1 MEITKDI
8 LTEIMKK
15 HKGYELRKAL
25 NQLICPDKV
34 LETSGV
40 MLSGI
45 HLTPDGSWRVLTFP
59 QWVKVVD
66 PDRGNSYCFDCDERG
81 VFIKW

>member
-45 HLTPDGSWRVLTFP
+45 HLTPDGSWRCDIYPVGE
-59 QWVKVVD
+59 VVD